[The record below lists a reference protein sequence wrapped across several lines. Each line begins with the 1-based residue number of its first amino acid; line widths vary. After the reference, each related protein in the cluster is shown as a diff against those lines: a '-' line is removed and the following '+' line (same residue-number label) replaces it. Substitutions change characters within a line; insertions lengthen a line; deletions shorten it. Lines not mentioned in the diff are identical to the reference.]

1 MFMQLNIFDSVSSSP
16 TARTVGQV
24 CTLGMCTSFTRSSS
38 SSSCTNW
45 SMAWHFNCFLFLA
58 RKKLGFI
65 NNSPWPCPCPSP
77 TPLTLCWTV
86 AVAVCFAYSHLLLAH
101 SCPNLLQPLQKETA
115 NFPQQLPATCILF
128 CARIFSPAFCIF
140 VVCILAFCHKALT
153 HKNVIARYVVVAYAD
168 LCWPRIVALPENQKQ
183 KLEHRKT
190 TMKCYGFKADLG
202 QVQALD
208 YDNSKNREKQWSKG
222 INSWIRSSKN
232 LFCSWWSQVFAII
245 LKMEFKAYNIP

>member
-1 MFMQLNIFDSVSSSP
+1 MCMCANSYESILSWGNRIAGLHAHAAQHFWQCIITGSAHSGAS
-16 TARTVGQV
+16 V
-24 CTLGMCTSFTRSSS
+24 CTLGMCTSFTRYSRSS

-65 NNSPWPCPCPSP
+65 NNSPWPCPCRGP

-101 SCPNLLQPLQKETA
+101 SCPNLLQPLQKATA
-115 NFPQQLPATCILF
+115 NFPQQLAATSILF
-128 CARIFSPAFCIF
+128 FLSFSPPSSARIFSPAFCIF

-168 LCWPRIVALPENQKQ
+168 LCWPRLVALPENQKQ
-183 KLEHRKT
+183 K
-190 TMKCYGFKADLG
+190 
-202 QVQALD
+202 
-208 YDNSKNREKQWSKG
+208 
-222 INSWIRSSKN
+222 
-232 LFCSWWSQVFAII
+232 
-245 LKMEFKAYNIP
+245 